1 MNEYQ
6 KTNLTKILEPLN
18 IKENN
23 FISIFEIYDEMVK
36 ENKLNNFSEENILR
50 DENDLNL
57 SPKIK
62 ENLIPPD
69 SNSLSKQIEILDNG
83 SVKIKNDKNI
93 NDTINNKNI
102 LNFDDEEEFIMSY
115 GNNKAKNEIL
125 NNNFNYQ
132 DKNTNNIKISDLNNI
147 IFNNDSNNSPG
158 KKIKLISKNEDK
170 NYQKTYISNI
180 FENNN
185 IFNIKKFQEMII
197 YTKKKLLTVKNSE
210 DFDES
215 KVKVNLNSNYK
226 NKYNNLFEIINEEDN
241 ESNDSM
247 SLQKSARSSARKTPK
262 IYNIKKLSVN
272 DLEEIKENTINDS
285 DINTNLLKSFS
296 KEKADLMLNIDN
308 NIMIKEMNMDQE
320 DEDKSNDNTNN
331 FSSNNKEKRIMSIDI
346 DLRTDKI
353 NDINYTTPETKG
365 KTIEKIYENVNDTN
379 DEKNK
384 NYGPKEFSGLEND
397 DLQFSDFNP
406 NLNDNDKNNIHEINI
421 INNKSDENIYSSEL
435 NIQIKNG
442 DNIKNENLSYIKFN
456 NNIFDDKDKNMNKI
470 YGKIS
475 YNSYF
480 RIMQLASEIKLNE
493 NQIFYKFIK
502 KLFNKLPKD
511 IEKNSISN
519 NKVINNNKI
528 PEDINLFENG
538 LNLLFKMNY
547 LYLSA
552 KNGKLLSN
560 NGQKKLIEE
569 IHIYINKKQEEI
581 EQLLNN
587 LLSQINNEG
596 KENYYLYI
604 KKIQNILRKYL
615 NIQKKKIIEQKI
627 SNKRDKFKPPK
638 YKENTNLNTK
648 QNEKE
653 NLFINIFS
661 IIILFFIFIFIF
673 IYNYYKN
680 D

>member
-57 SPKIK
+57 SPKIE

-115 GNNKAKNEIL
+115 GNNKA
-125 NNNFNYQ
+125 
-132 DKNTNNIKISDLNNI
+132 
-147 IFNNDSNNSPG
+147 
-158 KKIKLISKNEDK
+158 ISKNEDK

-272 DLEEIKENTINDS
+272 NLEEIKENTINDP

-331 FSSNNKEKRIMSIDI
+331 
-346 DLRTDKI
+346 
-353 NDINYTTPETKG
+353 
-365 KTIEKIYENVNDTN
+365 
-379 DEKNK
+379 
-384 NYGPKEFSGLEND
+384 
-397 DLQFSDFNP
+397 
-406 NLNDNDKNNIHEINI
+406 
-421 INNKSDENIYSSEL
+421 
-435 NIQIKNG
+435 
-442 DNIKNENLSYIKFN
+442 
-456 NNIFDDKDKNMNKI
+456 
-470 YGKIS
+470 
-475 YNSYF
+475 
-480 RIMQLASEIKLNE
+480 
-493 NQIFYKFIK
+493 
-502 KLFNKLPKD
+502 
-511 IEKNSISN
+511 
-519 NKVINNNKI
+519 
-528 PEDINLFENG
+528 
-538 LNLLFKMNY
+538 
-547 LYLSA
+547 
-552 KNGKLLSN
+552 
-560 NGQKKLIEE
+560 
-569 IHIYINKKQEEI
+569 
-581 EQLLNN
+581 
-587 LLSQINNEG
+587 
-596 KENYYLYI
+596 
-604 KKIQNILRKYL
+604 
-615 NIQKKKIIEQKI
+615 
-627 SNKRDKFKPPK
+627 
-638 YKENTNLNTK
+638 
-648 QNEKE
+648 
-653 NLFINIFS
+653 
-661 IIILFFIFIFIF
+661 
-673 IYNYYKN
+673 
-680 D
+680 

>member
-62 ENLIPPD
+62 ENLIHPD
-69 SNSLSKQIEILDNG
+69 NNSLSKQIEILDNG

-93 NDTINNKNI
+93 NDTINNKNF

-132 DKNTNNIKISDLNNI
+132 DKNTNNIKISDLNDI

-180 FENNN
+180 FENNDV
-185 IFNIKKFQEMII
+185 FNIKKFQEMII
-197 YTKKKLLTVKNSE
+197 YNKKKLLTVKNSE

-226 NKYNNLFEIINEEDN
+226 NKYNNLIETINEEDN

-272 DLEEIKENTINDS
+272 DLEEIKENTINDP

-320 DEDKSNDNTNN
+320 DEDKSKDNTNN

-435 NIQIKNG
+435 NIQMENG
-442 DNIKNENLSYIKFN
+442 DNIKKENLSYIKFN

-493 NQIFYKFIK
+493 NQIYYKFIK

-569 IHIYINKKQEEI
+569 IHINIKKKQEEI

-604 KKIQNILRKYL
+604 KKIQNILRKYI
-615 NIQKKKIIEQKI
+615 NIQKKKIIEPKI
-627 SNKRDKFKPPK
+627 LNKRDKFKLPK
-638 YKENTNLNTK
+638 YKENIDLNTK

-653 NLFINIFS
+653 NLFINIFP
-661 IIILFFIFIFIF
+661 IILFFIFIFIF

>member
-69 SNSLSKQIEILDNG
+69 NNSLSKQIEILDNG

-132 DKNTNNIKISDLNNI
+132 DKNTNNIKISDVNNI
-147 IFNNDSNNSPG
+147 ILNNDSNNSPG
-158 KKIKLISKNEDK
+158 KKIKLISKNVDK

-180 FENNN
+180 FENNDV
-185 IFNIKKFQEMII
+185 FNIKKFQEMII

-226 NKYNNLFEIINEEDN
+226 NKYNNLIETINEEDN

-365 KTIEKIYENVNDTN
+365 KTKEKIYEN
-379 DEKNK
+379 
-384 NYGPKEFSGLEND
+384 
-397 DLQFSDFNP
+397 
-406 NLNDNDKNNIHEINI
+406 
-421 INNKSDENIYSSEL
+421 
-435 NIQIKNG
+435 
-442 DNIKNENLSYIKFN
+442 
-456 NNIFDDKDKNMNKI
+456 
-470 YGKIS
+470 
-475 YNSYF
+475 
-480 RIMQLASEIKLNE
+480 
-493 NQIFYKFIK
+493 
-502 KLFNKLPKD
+502 
-511 IEKNSISN
+511 
-519 NKVINNNKI
+519 
-528 PEDINLFENG
+528 
-538 LNLLFKMNY
+538 
-547 LYLSA
+547 
-552 KNGKLLSN
+552 
-560 NGQKKLIEE
+560 
-569 IHIYINKKQEEI
+569 
-581 EQLLNN
+581 
-587 LLSQINNEG
+587 
-596 KENYYLYI
+596 
-604 KKIQNILRKYL
+604 
-615 NIQKKKIIEQKI
+615 
-627 SNKRDKFKPPK
+627 
-638 YKENTNLNTK
+638 
-648 QNEKE
+648 
-653 NLFINIFS
+653 
-661 IIILFFIFIFIF
+661 
-673 IYNYYKN
+673 
-680 D
+680 

>member
-69 SNSLSKQIEILDNG
+69 NNSLSKQIEILDNG

-215 KVKVNLNSNYK
+215 K
-226 NKYNNLFEIINEEDN
+226 II
-241 ESNDSM
+241 S
-247 SLQKSARSSARKTPK
+247 
-262 IYNIKKLSVN
+262 
-272 DLEEIKENTINDS
+272 
-285 DINTNLLKSFS
+285 
-296 KEKADLMLNIDN
+296 
-308 NIMIKEMNMDQE
+308 
-320 DEDKSNDNTNN
+320 
-331 FSSNNKEKRIMSIDI
+331 
-346 DLRTDKI
+346 
-353 NDINYTTPETKG
+353 
-365 KTIEKIYENVNDTN
+365 
-379 DEKNK
+379 
-384 NYGPKEFSGLEND
+384 
-397 DLQFSDFNP
+397 
-406 NLNDNDKNNIHEINI
+406 
-421 INNKSDENIYSSEL
+421 
-435 NIQIKNG
+435 
-442 DNIKNENLSYIKFN
+442 
-456 NNIFDDKDKNMNKI
+456 
-470 YGKIS
+470 
-475 YNSYF
+475 
-480 RIMQLASEIKLNE
+480 
-493 NQIFYKFIK
+493 
-502 KLFNKLPKD
+502 
-511 IEKNSISN
+511 
-519 NKVINNNKI
+519 
-528 PEDINLFENG
+528 
-538 LNLLFKMNY
+538 
-547 LYLSA
+547 
-552 KNGKLLSN
+552 
-560 NGQKKLIEE
+560 
-569 IHIYINKKQEEI
+569 
-581 EQLLNN
+581 
-587 LLSQINNEG
+587 
-596 KENYYLYI
+596 
-604 KKIQNILRKYL
+604 
-615 NIQKKKIIEQKI
+615 
-627 SNKRDKFKPPK
+627 
-638 YKENTNLNTK
+638 
-648 QNEKE
+648 
-653 NLFINIFS
+653 
-661 IIILFFIFIFIF
+661 
-673 IYNYYKN
+673 
-680 D
+680 